1 MPWWFVARL
10 LLLESSVTPC
20 CRLRPSHDA
29 LASEQMGANAAG
41 LEPLGGEAGASNVKL
56 VSRSPLLSIVLADPV
71 SFAPPEELARLYL
84 RLTSSLSLIAA
95 DDIGQEKASVPFV
108 ARLSMWLEHA

>member
-29 LASEQMGANAAG
+29 MASEQMGANAAG
-41 LEPLGGEAGASNVKL
+41 LEPLGGEAGAGNVKL
-56 VSRSPLLSIVLADPV
+56 VSRSPLLSSVLADPV
-71 SFAPPEELARLYL
+71 SFAPPEELARLYML
-84 RLTSSLSLIAA
+84 LISSLSLISA
-95 DDIGQEKASVPFV
+95 DNIGEGEASVFFV
-108 ARLSMWLEHA
+108 TRLSMWLEHA